1 MDILSPEFNKK
12 DNFWTSYPPPLVHL
26 FTERSLALDADLL
39 QIWLQQLFWVCTK
52 GQKISEEN

>member
-1 MDILSPEFNKK
+1 MIYGPTTHQPS
-12 DNFWTSYPPPLVHL
+12 LVHV
-26 FTERSLALDADLL
+26 FIERSLALVADLL